1 MAEENQVPENEVQNE
16 ETPPPPPE
24 ADPVELQARELGW
37 KPKEEFEADEKN
49 QGKKWRSAED
59 FMDRKSLFDKIDSQS
74 HELKTLKKGLQ
85 AFAQHYTNVEKAAF
99 QRAYDALKIQRKEAL
114 QEQDLVKAEEIRDDM
129 DDLKKKIE
137 SAAPPVEI
145 PEEPVEFVQW
155 KDRNNWYQKDT
166 AMTRFADD
174 LGRRLHLE
182 GYSPAEV
189 LKEVE
194 TRIKS
199 VYPEKFQNPN
209 RSAAPQMVNPGRKAD
224 TRETFRMSDDERRIM
239 KNMVRTGIMTEEQYI
254 ADLKKM
260 RGN

>member
-1 MAEENQVPENEVQNE
+1 MDPENQVPENENLE
-16 ETPPPPPE
+16 PTPPE
-24 ADPVELQARELGW
+24 VDPVEQQARELGW
-37 KPKEEFEADEKN
+37 KPKEEFEADERN

-59 FMDRKSLFDKIDSQS
+59 FMDRKSLFDKIDSQG

-99 QRAYDALKIQRKEAL
+99 QRAYDALKSQRRELL
-114 QEQDLVKAEEIRDDM
+114 QEGEVVKAEDIKEEM
-129 DDLKKKIE
+129 DDLKKKID
-137 SAAPPVEI
+137 SAAPPVQI
-145 PEEPVEFVQW
+145 PEEPAEFVQW
-155 KDRNNWYQKDT
+155 KDRNSWYQKDT
-166 AMTRFADD
+166 SMTKFADD

-194 TRIKS
+194 VRVKS

-209 RSAAPQMVNPGRKAD
+209 RSAAPQMVNPGRKAE
-224 TRETFRMSDDERRIM
+224 TRETFRLSDDERRIM

-260 RGN
+260 RGI